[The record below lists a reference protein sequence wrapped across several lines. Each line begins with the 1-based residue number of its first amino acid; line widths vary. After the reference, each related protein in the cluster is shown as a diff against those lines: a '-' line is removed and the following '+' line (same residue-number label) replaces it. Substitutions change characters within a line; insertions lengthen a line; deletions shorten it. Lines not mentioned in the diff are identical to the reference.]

1 MATVIDSLIVELGLD
16 PAKFTKGQKEA
27 AAALTKTKDEV
38 RKSGKE
44 IEGSSSSMDQY
55 FSRLRG
61 NVLALFAAF
70 TAGKGLKE
78 FIQDTVQADADMGRF
93 AKVLD
98 TTVGTLSAWR
108 NIAVL
113 AGGSAAGMQGSI
125 QGLVSQFQTFA
136 LTGES
141 SVIPYFRALGVDIAD
156 QNGKMRATGDILLDL
171 SDKFSKLD
179 PARAAAF
186 GQALGLDPGT
196 INLLVQGR
204 GAVAALLKEQ
214 KSLGTVTKEDAE
226 AAIKFQHSWGAL
238 EQSSST
244 LGRTLLT
251 ELAPVLIKILD
262 GLTAFAVW
270 ARQHGPF
277 IRAVFTG
284 LAVAATALAIA
295 LLAPYA
301 EIIAITAAV
310 VAMIVVFAL
319 LYDDWQTWMNGGKS
333 LFGNFYSSVA
343 DGFKDFVK
351 TFQDGFAVIRD
362 LFHGDLTK
370 ALTDGKKF
378 FADGIRTGVDVV
390 HAAAGIANP
399 LVRPFVPAATRAVN
413 AILGRGDAAQGTPSQ
428 QAMAAAQASEKKY
441 GIPAGVTY
449 AQWALES
456 SHGTRMP
463 AGSNNPFGIKARA
476 GQPYVEAMTTE
487 VIAGHA
493 QRVMARFAKYASL
506 ADAFDAH
513 AKLLATSPAYAR
525 ARGQGTA
532 GGFADALTGVY
543 ATDPNYGA
551 KLRAIMG
558 SAAAGS
564 TSSSSTKID
573 TLNVYSQA
581 KDAPGIAADIRKA
594 LEQNSFAAQANYGP
608 A

>member
-125 QGLVSQFQTFA
+125 QGLVSQFQIFS

-156 QNGKMRATGDILLDL
+156 FNGKARPTADILLDL
-171 SDKFSKLD
+171 ADKFSKLHD

-238 EQSSST
+238 EQSSTT

-270 ARQHGPF
+270 ARQHAPF
-277 IRAVFTG
+277 IRAVFIG

-333 LFGNFYSSVA
+333 LFGNFFSSVS

-351 TFQDGFAVIRD
+351 TFQDGFGVIHD
-362 LFHGDLTK
+362 LFHGDLKK
-370 ALTDGKKF
+370 ALVDGKKF

-399 LVRPFVPAATRAVN
+399 LVRPFVPAAVGALK
-413 AILGRGDAAQGTPSQ
+413 ALGIAPGSPSQ
-428 QAMAAAQASEKKY
+428 QAMTAAQASEKKY

-493 QRVMARFAKYASL
+493 QRVMARFAKYSSL

-564 TSSSSTKID
+564 TTSSSTKIGN
-573 TLNVYSQA
+573 LNVYSQA